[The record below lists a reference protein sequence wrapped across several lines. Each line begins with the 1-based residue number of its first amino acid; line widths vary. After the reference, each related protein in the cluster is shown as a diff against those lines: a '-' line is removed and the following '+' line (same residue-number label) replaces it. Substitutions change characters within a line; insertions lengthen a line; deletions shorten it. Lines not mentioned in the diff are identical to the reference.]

1 MTILSFSIVNK
12 INYGFW
18 ITEFD
23 IQIII
28 IIWILDFDYFDTNI
42 SQISQK
48 MAYLKLNKLRFL
60 RNIFEQNYKVNIT
73 VLGQC

>member
-18 ITEFD
+18 ISEFD

-42 SQISQK
+42 SQISRK